1 MLDLGPPANGGHLG
15 GPPGDLLNAGLLNA
29 GLLNGNL
36 LNAAIDARL
45 PDLAELRMYIAGYAA
60 RSAVRRSVAVLRRL
74 RSGARAASPPALSAP
89 IGPYAA
95 SFSASVATATGPA
108 GTPLMRAS

>member
-74 RSGARAASPPALSAP
+74 RSGTRAASPPALSAP
-89 IGPYAA
+89 IGSYAA